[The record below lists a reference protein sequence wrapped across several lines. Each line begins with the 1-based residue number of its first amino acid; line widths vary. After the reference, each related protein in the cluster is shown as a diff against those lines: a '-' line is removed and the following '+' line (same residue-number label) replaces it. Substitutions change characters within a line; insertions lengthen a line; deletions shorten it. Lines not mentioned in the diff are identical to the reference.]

1 MSAQGGWTAIVLAGQ
16 RPGENVFARSHGV
29 QLKALIP
36 VGGRQMIERV
46 IETLLA
52 APSVG
57 DIVILAQEPDRLAT
71 VPADARV
78 RTARS
83 QRGIA
88 QSIRAVAGKDAPFP
102 VLVVTADHALLTV
115 DMVETFLAGS
125 GGDVSAALV
134 DRATVE
140 AAYPQTKRTWLRFS
154 DGDYSGAN
162 LFALR
167 SERAQA
173 ALDLWSRVEQDRKK
187 ALKLLTSFGPVLAI
201 RALTRTISLDK
212 ALAALG
218 RKVGVEA
225 KAVRLPFAEAAI
237 DVDKQADLEL
247 VEEIISNHSV
257 RAE

>member
-1 MSAQGGWTAIVLAGQ
+1 MSAGGWTAIVLAGQ

-36 VGGRQMIERV
+36 VGGRPMVERV

-52 APSVG
+52 APSIG
-57 DIVILAQEPDRLAT
+57 NIVVLAQEPDRLAT
-71 VPADARV
+71 VLPGDPRV

-88 QSIRAVAGKDAPFP
+88 QSVRAVAGRDAPFP

-140 AAYPQTKRTWLRFS
+140 SAYPETRRTWLRFS

-162 LFALR
+162 LFALTN
-167 SERAQA
+167 ERAQA
-173 ALDLWSRVEQDRKK
+173 ALDLWSGVEQDRKK
-187 ALKLLTSFGPVLAI
+187 ALKLLTSFGPILAI

-218 RKVGVEA
+218 KKVGIEA

-247 VEEIISNHSV
+247 VEEILKG
-257 RAE
+257 R